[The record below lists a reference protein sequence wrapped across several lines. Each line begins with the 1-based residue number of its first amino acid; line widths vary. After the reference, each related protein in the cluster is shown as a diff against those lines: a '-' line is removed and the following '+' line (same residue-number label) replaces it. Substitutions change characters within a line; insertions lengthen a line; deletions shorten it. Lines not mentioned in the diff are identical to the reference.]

1 MGTVQKVKKC
11 AEEYVRSS
19 DSLFWWWSRSQRPSN
34 ETKTRREEIEMKAKK
49 FNVFVLIARLL
60 RVAQPI
66 AQALKDKHIDNSERD
81 EIVGVL
87 LQEITGYLD
96 ELMR

>member
-1 MGTVQKVKKC
+1 
-11 AEEYVRSS
+11 
-19 DSLFWWWSRSQRPSN
+19 
-34 ETKTRREEIEMKAKK
+34 MKAKK